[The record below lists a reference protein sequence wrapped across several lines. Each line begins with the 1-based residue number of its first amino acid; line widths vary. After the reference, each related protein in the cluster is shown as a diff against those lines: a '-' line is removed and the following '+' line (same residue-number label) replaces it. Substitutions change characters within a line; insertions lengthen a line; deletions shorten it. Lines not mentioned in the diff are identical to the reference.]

1 MDDNL
6 DRDKI
11 FFNASV
17 LRPFVAIDQCDRS
30 DGAWQFARS
39 DQPRYHATVVQWAG
53 FERSRT
59 VDGLA

>member
-39 DQPRYHATVVQWAG
+39 DQPRYHGCTVSRVWAISHG
-53 FERSRT
+53 RWTRIN
-59 VDGLA
+59 